1 MSNLNGAVWRK
12 SSRSHEQGQ
21 CVELAQN
28 LPGVAA
34 VRDSKTP
41 EQGALVFTKAQIQ
54 TFLSTVKSGRLDL

>member
-1 MSNLNGAVWRK
+1 MPNLNGAVWRK

-21 CVELAQN
+21 CVELALN

-41 EQGALVFTKAQIQ
+41 EQDALVFTKAQLQ
-54 TFLSTVKSGRLDL
+54 TFLATIKSGRLDL